1 MFLLQDVLSYYITCS
16 ILNYLILMF
25 SCDLFCIVYHIILFE
40 SSHFGFDYKSPYFE
54 MFLIIPR
61 HHIHQQ
67 PEVHYFWSGRVN
79 FL

>member
-1 MFLLQDVLSYYITCS
+1 
-16 ILNYLILMF
+16 MF

-61 HHIHQQ
+61 HHTINNLKSIIFGQ
-67 PEVHYFWSGRVN
+67 EEWTFFSLYYISWG
-79 FL
+79 